1 MPYMIQP
8 QGRGSNLLREQTE
21 TFNSQGFRVVDVD
34 ARPLAQF
41 PGWAFVEF
49 FDDRGTFQWG
59 HTPEW
64 NLFESAEAAERMLT
78 KWCLQGQFPR
88 FPESIPGGETP

>member
-8 QGRGSNLLREQTE
+8 RGQRN
-21 TFNSQGFRVVDVD
+21 NPQGFRVVDVD
-34 ARPLAQF
+34 ARPLARF
-41 PGWAFVEF
+41 PGWAYVEF

-64 NLFESAEAAERMLT
+64 NLFESAEAAERMLA
-78 KWCLQGQFPR
+78 KWRLQGQIPR
-88 FPESIPGGETP
+88 FPESIPLGETQCS